1 MSAPHA
7 VAGRGAPPSVSPAAE
22 SLVAT
27 FAPRRDDPPW
37 LAEARLRALA
47 RFRTVGLPTTA
58 LEDWRS
64 TSLAALAG
72 LRLEAPRADEGQA
85 AEALLARAGAW
96 NGPQLVFVNG
106 RWRSDLSRVAG
117 LPAGT
122 VLASLAEVL
131 REQPDLCHPHLGRLA
146 RADRHPLA
154 AASEALFEDGFFL
167 QLPVGAAVAPPIRI
181 LHLGAT
187 PGRLGATFPRSLL
200 VAGEGSLV
208 TLVEHHVGAGG
219 AGLVAPV
226 AEVVLAEG
234 ARVEHYRLQ
243 EEGLETFHLGA
254 LHVEQGA
261 RSTFTS
267 HALAL
272 GALVSRAE
280 VHARLVG
287 EGAELALS
295 GLGMAD
301 GHRVTDAFALV
312 EHAVPR
318 CTSSETFKSILGGS
332 ARAVF
337 TGRVRVLQDAQKT
350 QAYQSSSNLLLSE
363 DATVSTRPQL
373 EIFADDVKCGH
384 GGTVGQL
391 DETSM
396 FYLRSRGLSEAA
408 ARSLLIYAFA
418 AEMVERVRPEP
429 LRSRARDLVTAQLP
443 EGRLLEAA

>member
-1 MSAPHA
+1 VTAGARSAA
-7 VAGRGAPPSVSPAAE
+7 QPSVTPAAE
-22 SLVAT
+22 SLVAA
-27 FAPRRDDPPW
+27 FAARPDDPPW

-58 LEDWRS
+58 LEDWRY
-64 TSLAALAG
+64 TSLAALSP
-72 LRLEAPRADEGQA
+72 LRLESPHADEGDA
-85 AEALLARAGAW
+85 ASALLALAGEW

-106 RWRSDLSRVAG
+106 RWRSDLSRPGG
-117 LPAGT
+117 LPPGA
-122 VLASLAEVL
+122 VLGSLAETL
-131 REQPDLCHPHLGRLA
+131 RQAPDLVKPHLGRLA
-146 RADRHPLA
+146 RADRHALA
-154 AASEALFEDGFFL
+154 AASEALFEDGLFL
-167 QLPVGAAVAPPIRI
+167 HLPVGAAVAPPIRI

-187 PGRLGATFPRSLL
+187 PGRAGATFPRSLI

-208 TLVEHHVGAGG
+208 TLVEHHFGAGG

-234 ARVEHYRLQ
+234 ARVEHYRFQ

-254 LHVEQGA
+254 LYVEQGA

-267 HALAL
+267 HALEL
-272 GALVSRAE
+272 GARVARSE
-280 VHARLVG
+280 VHVRLAG
-287 EGAELALS
+287 EWAELALS

-301 GHRVTDAFALV
+301 GARVTDAFALV
-312 EHAVPR
+312 EHAVPH
-318 CTSSETFKSILGGS
+318 CTSKETFKSVLSGT

-337 TGRVRVLQDAQKT
+337 TGRVRVLPGAQKT
-350 QAYQSSSNLLLSE
+350 QAYQSSSNLLLSD
-363 DATVSTRPQL
+363 DATVDTRPQL

-396 FYLRSRGLSEAA
+396 FYLRSRGLSETA

-429 LRSRARDLVTAQLP
+429 LRTRARDLVSARLP
-443 EGRLLEAA
+443 DGKLLLEAA

>member
-1 MSAPHA
+1 
-7 VAGRGAPPSVSPAAE
+7 VTSVTPAAE
-22 SLVAT
+22 SLVAA
-27 FAPRRDDPPW
+27 FVPRPDDPPW
-37 LAEARLRALA
+37 LAEGRLRALA
-47 RFRTVGLPTTA
+47 RFRAAGLPTTA
-58 LEDWRS
+58 LEDWRY
-64 TSLAALAG
+64 TSLTALAAL
-72 LRLEAPRADEGQA
+72 RLEPPHPDEGDA
-85 AEALLARAGAW
+85 AAALLARAGEW

-106 RWRSDLSRVAG
+106 RYRSDLSRAAG

-122 VLASLAEVL
+122 VLASLADVL
-131 REQPDLCHPHLGRLA
+131 REAPDLVHPHLGRLA
-146 RADRHPLA
+146 RSDRHPLA
-154 AASEALFEDGFFL
+154 AASEALFQDGLFL
-167 QLPVGAAVAPPIRI
+167 HLPVGAAVAPPIRI
-181 LHLGAT
+181 LHLGAA
-187 PGRLGATFPRSLL
+187 PGRQVATFPRSLI
-200 VAGEGSLV
+200 VAGEGALV
-208 TLVEHHVGAGG
+208 TLVEHHVGAAG

-234 ARVEHYRLQ
+234 ARVDHYRLQ
-243 EEGLETFHLGA
+243 EEGLDTFHLGA

-261 RSTFTS
+261 RSSFSS
-267 HALAL
+267 HALSL
-272 GALVSRAE
+272 GARVSRAE

-287 EGAELALS
+287 EGAELSLS

-318 CTSSETFKSILGGS
+318 CSSSETFKSVLGGS
-332 ARAVF
+332 ARSVF
-337 TGRVRVLQDAQKT
+337 TGRVRVLAGAQKT

-363 DATVSTRPQL
+363 DATVDTRPQL

-396 FYLRSRGLSEAA
+396 FYLRSRGLAEPA

-429 LRSRARDLVTAQLP
+429 LRSRARALVAAQLP
-443 EGRLLEAA
+443 DGHLLAEAA